1 MSDELFEGTWT
12 SGSSG
17 APLNY
22 SNWNLNE
29 PNGGTTE
36 NCALT
41 SNGMWHDVPCD
52 RTYNTMCEK
61 VVQMEP
67 KGDILLHV
75 IRKDDLP
82 HCSVD
87 FVC

>member
-41 SNGMWHDVPCD
+41 SNGMWFDIPCSL
-52 RTYNTMCEK
+52 THKSMCEI

-67 KGDILLHV
+67 KV
-75 IRKDDLP
+75 DLIIYQ
-82 HCSVD
+82 
-87 FVC
+87 